1 VNSAIDERH
10 RVLIILPLG
19 TALLPTWTQS
29 LAVLGLVRLCSRW
42 SWRSSESTVAGYCTM
57 RCDLRSGPACH
68 RAPAHCHR
76 WRSCLSRWRLAGP
89 RDRTT
94 PISGAGSNWSP
105 SDPVDMIVNRQRW
118 LGQPALGAETVVL
131 RTCPVCGPVVS
142 RSRLSIKSSF
152 MCQSAVSMNRV
163 RPLAPPSAQANPA

>member
-1 VNSAIDERH
+1 MLALVLAIIGIHSGRLLHDAVPSSIRAG
-10 RVLIILPLG
+10 VSSGTGTLPSV
-19 TALLPTWTQS
+19 AFLPFS
-29 LAVLGLVRLCSRW
+29 LAFGRATRQNDADIRSWIELV
-42 SWRSSESTVAGYCTM
+42 
-57 RCDLRSGPACH
+57 
-68 RAPAHCHR
+68 
-76 WRSCLSRWRLAGP
+76 
-89 RDRTT
+89 
-94 PISGAGSNWSP
+94 P